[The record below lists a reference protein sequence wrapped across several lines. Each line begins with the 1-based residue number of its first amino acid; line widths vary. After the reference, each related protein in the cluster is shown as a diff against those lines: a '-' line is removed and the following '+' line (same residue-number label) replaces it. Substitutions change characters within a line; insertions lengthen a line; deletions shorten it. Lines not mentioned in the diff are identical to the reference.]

1 MGEDVRSKKNKV
13 TDHTNHY
20 LKSDSEK
27 ESDAAISKRVT
38 EFKRLTK
45 ERLYFI
51 WYATGTCIKVQYKS
65 SHWIT
70 LVHLLISY

>member
-51 WYATGTCIKVQYKS
+51 
-65 SHWIT
+65 
-70 LVHLLISY
+70 